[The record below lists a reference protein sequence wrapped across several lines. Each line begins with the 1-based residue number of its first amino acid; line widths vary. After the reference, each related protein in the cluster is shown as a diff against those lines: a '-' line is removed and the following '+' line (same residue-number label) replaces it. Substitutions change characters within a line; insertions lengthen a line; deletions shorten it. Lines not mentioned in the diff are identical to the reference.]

1 MYSYQSTETIEA
13 GLARLSELK
22 ARLDSRGP
30 LPRIWLGRTRRELE
44 AEAVSR
50 LHSPWTRC
58 GAYSQV
64 TVLLLWLPTTWL
76 WSRGIAMP

>member
-1 MYSYQSTETIEA
+1 MYSYQSTETVEA

-50 LHSPWTRC
+50 LHFYGGRGCHRGRGAAHTR
-58 GAYSQV
+58 
-64 TVLLLWLPTTWL
+64 
-76 WSRGIAMP
+76 R